1 MTRLIRFVAALWLGV
16 ALPLVVLA
24 AGTAPSAA
32 APGSVTVPAHKRFVL
47 PNGLTIVLVPR
58 KDVPMIAFAGFVR
71 GGSLADPAD
80 KPGVGSLVA
89 GLLDRGA
96 GRRSAYEFADALE
109 GVGGTFNAAAGAEAI
124 SVSGQF
130 LARDRVLMIELLAD
144 ALMRPTFDAGEFA
157 SYRDREIEFIK
168 SAKDSDPAQIV
179 GIYGRAALF
188 GAHPYGRP
196 QGGSERSLAA
206 ITLADVKGYHARNF
220 GANNATLV
228 FAGDLDVRW
237 MKQSLT
243 AAFGTWTQAAA
254 IGRELAPAPRVK
266 GRRVVLVDSPGS
278 AQTYFWIGNV
288 GVDRRYSGRPALDL
302 VNTLYGGRFTSIL
315 NTELRIKSG
324 LSYGASS
331 RFVRGS
337 EAGEFAIRSFTR
349 TDTTVQ
355 ALDLTLQTLA
365 QLERGNLTPEM
376 LESSRAYVL
385 GQFPLQFETAAH
397 WAQALADL
405 ELYGLGKDYIEGY
418 GPALR
423 TVDLAEAAAV
433 TADAFPRPDDL
444 VMVLIGD
451 AAKIREGVAKYG
463 PVTELDLSDPDFAP
477 APAAATG
484 PQPDR

>member
-1 MTRLIRFVAALWLGV
+1 MKRLFSLVAALWLGL
-16 ALPLVVLA
+16 ALTLTP
-24 AGTAPSAA
+24 GTALSAD
-32 APGSVTVPAHKRFVL
+32 APVGVKVPAHQRFVL

-71 GGSLADPAD
+71 GGSLADPED
-80 KPGVGSLVA
+80 KPGVASLVA

-96 GRRSAYEFADALE
+96 GKRTAYEFADALE

-124 SVSGQF
+124 SVGGQF

-144 ALMRPTFDAGEFA
+144 ALLRPSFDAGEFA
-157 SYRDREIEFIK
+157 SYRDRQIEFIK
-168 SAKDSDPAQIV
+168 SAKDSDPSQIV

-206 ITLADVKGYHARNF
+206 ITLADVKAFHARNF

-228 FAGDLDVRW
+228 FAGDFDSRW
-237 MKQSLT
+237 MKQALT
-243 AAFGTWTQAAA
+243 AAFGSWTKASGTLPAL
-254 IGRELAPAPRVK
+254 EPAPRVK

-288 GVDRRYSGRPALDL
+288 GVARRYSGRPALDL

-337 EAGEFAIRSFTR
+337 VPGEFAIRSFTQ

-355 ALDLTLQTLA
+355 ALDLTLRTLE
-365 QLERGNLTPEM
+365 QLERGSLTPEM
-376 LESSRAYVL
+376 LESARAYVL
-385 GQFPLQFETAAH
+385 GQYPLQLETGAH

-418 GPALR
+418 APALLG
-423 TVDLAEAAAV
+423 VDLAETAAV

-451 AAKIREGVAKYG
+451 AAKIRDGVAKYG
-463 PVTELDLSDPDFAP
+463 PVTELELSAP
-477 APAAATG
+477 EFAATPATH
-484 PQPDR
+484 PQPAR